1 MEWVFG
7 FDWVFAM
14 VSVGIGFDLVFVWV
28 GMGLGVVLVSVGMG
42 PCLVRKAER
51 KVGH

>member
-1 MEWVFG
+1 
-7 FDWVFAM
+7 M